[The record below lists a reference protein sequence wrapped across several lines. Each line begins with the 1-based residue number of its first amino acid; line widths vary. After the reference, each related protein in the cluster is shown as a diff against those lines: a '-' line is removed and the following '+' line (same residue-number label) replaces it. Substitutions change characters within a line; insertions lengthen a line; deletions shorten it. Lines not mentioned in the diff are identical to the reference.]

1 MESPETYAL
10 PAKGCTI
17 FLGQGL
23 YIFENSFPWQHA
35 KGFNNAEGDAP
46 RDALQGFVL
55 LQFEQGFEK
64 GRDMAV
70 NEFLQS
76 GLHVLAGLSVQEIAG
91 KHLGNWLQ
99 QTFACF
105 NKSDYLVVPNNI
117 AVTGEFEIGIGGSC
131 CGIGAGLN
139 FGADGLHRCCL

>member
-1 MESPETYAL
+1 
-10 PAKGCTI
+10 
-17 FLGQGL
+17 
-23 YIFENSFPWQHA
+23 
-35 KGFNNAEGDAP
+35 
-46 RDALQGFVL
+46 
-55 LQFEQGFEK
+55 
-64 GRDMAV
+64 MAI

-76 GLHVLAGLSVQEIAG
+76 GLHVLTGLSVQEIAG

-131 CGIGAGLN
+131 RGIGAGLN
-139 FGADGLHRCCL
+139 FGADGLHRRSLQCALFLAFACAIGNEVKTLDVAYILALNMNGAVFFNTRH